1 MTSPTTLERT
11 AGPIATAVRWTRA
24 QWLLLMVVCTV
35 LALDGLDVSMVGVAL
50 PSIGREL
57 HLGTDSLQWIVSAY
71 VLGYGSLLLLGGRLA
86 DLLGRRRIFLIAL
99 SVFAAASL
107 LGGLVDDPA
116 ILIATRFV
124 KGLAAAF
131 TAPTGFSI
139 ITTNFAEGRERNKAL
154 SIFTTFG
161 ASGFSLG
168 LVVGGLMTSLSWRWT
183 FLVSVPIAVL
193 VVRPGLPA
201 SSRGIRRTPRT
212 AATTSGAP
220 SPSALGML
228 GLVYTL
234 VSAPEQGW
242 GSVATIAGFII
253 SAAVL
258 AAFAVIENKVR
269 HPLIRFGILREGWV
283 ARANLSAVGLFGS
296 YLSFQ
301 FILTL
306 FLQSVLGWSPLGMA
320 LALLPTGLI
329 VATSAP
335 FADRLINVFGATRLI
350 LTGLASMG
358 LGYLLFLRVGTTPNY
373 APDILPSVILLGI
386 GFALAFPSI
395 NVQATAGIKDS
406 EQGLAAGLIQ
416 TSTQV
421 GAALVLAVTTAMVS
435 GHSDG
440 GPVPSAA
447 AMLEQYRP
455 GLMLSAAVAIAALL
469 VAALP
474 APTAG
479 GRLGGLTRRGLA
491 PAAAWLLGGSAGHG
505 GHGGAKARLGWRS
518 RRRVRLIGRI
528 RPKSTLTPAT

>member
-1 MTSPTTLERT
+1 MTSPSTLARSAEQLN
-11 AGPIATAVRWTRA
+11 TAVRWTRA

-50 PSIGREL
+50 PSIGHEL

-99 SVFAAASL
+99 TVFAAASL
-107 LGGLVDDPA
+107 VGGLVDDPT

-183 FLVSVPIAVL
+183 FLVSVPIAVA
-193 VVRPGLPA
+193 VVLLGMRFIPKDKP
-201 SSRGIRRTPRT
+201 S
-212 AATTSGAP
+212 ATESGHDIWGAVTL
-220 SPSALGML
+220 ALGML

-234 VSAPEQGW
+234 VSAPEKGW
-242 GSVATIAGFII
+242 GSVATIAGFVI

-258 AAFAVIENKVR
+258 ATFAVIENRVK

-283 ARANLSAVGLFGS
+283 ARANLSAIGLFGS

-306 FLQSVLGWSPLGMA
+306 YLQSVLGWSPLGMA
-320 LALLPTGLI
+320 LALLPTGLL

-335 FADRLINVFGATRLI
+335 FADRFIEKFGATKLI
-350 LTGLASMG
+350 LTGLTALG
-358 LGYLLFLRVGTTPNY
+358 LGYVLFLRVGTSPNY
-373 APDILPSVILLGI
+373 VLDILPSIILLGI

-395 NVQATAGIKDS
+395 NVQATAGIRDS

-421 GAALVLAVTTAMVS
+421 GAALVLAVTTAIVS
-435 GHSDG
+435 GHGHAEAAG
-440 GPVPSAA
+440 GPLNAA
-447 AMLEQYRP
+447 AMLDQYRP
-455 GLMLSAAVAIAALL
+455 GLILSATVAIAALL
-469 VAALP
+469 VAASP
-474 APTAG
+474 A
-479 GRLGGLTRRGLA
+479 
-491 PAAAWLLGGSAGHG
+491 
-505 GHGGAKARLGWRS
+505 
-518 RRRVRLIGRI
+518 RRRRALPDAVVAR
-528 RPKSTLTPAT
+528 

>member
-1 MTSPTTLERT
+1 MTSPTTLQRP
-11 AGPIATAVRWTRA
+11 ADALASAVRWTRA

-50 PSIGREL
+50 PSIGHEL
-57 HLGTDSLQWIVSAY
+57 NLGTDSLQWIVSAY

-99 SVFAAASL
+99 SVFAGASL

-139 ITTNFAEGRERNKAL
+139 ITTNFAEGRARNKAL

-183 FLVSVPIAVL
+183 FLVSVPIAVI
-193 VVRPGLPA
+193 VVLL
-201 SSRGIRRTPRT
+201 GIRFIPKDKPS
-212 AATTSGAP
+212 AENSGHDIWGAVTL
-220 SPSALGML
+220 ALGML

-242 GSVATIAGFII
+242 GSVATIAGFAV

-258 AAFAVIENKVR
+258 AAFAVIENKVK
-269 HPLIRFGILREGWV
+269 HPLIRFGILKEGWV

-301 FILTL
+301 FIVTM
-306 FLQSVLGWSPLGMA
+306 FLQSVLGWTPLGMA
-320 LALLPTGLI
+320 LALLPAGLL

-335 FADRLINVFGATRLI
+335 FADRLIEKFGAKQLI
-350 LTGLASMG
+350 LTGLTALG
-358 LGYLLFLRVGTTPNY
+358 LGYVLFLRVGTTPNY
-373 APDILPSVILLGI
+373 ALDILPSVVLLGI

-395 NVQATAGIKDS
+395 NVLATEGISDS

-421 GAALVLAVTTAMVS
+421 GAALVLAVTTALVS
-435 GHSDG
+435 GHG
-440 GPVPSAA
+440 QAVGTVSAQ

-455 GLMLSAAVAIAALL
+455 GLILSAVVAIAALL
-469 VAALP
+469 VAA
-474 APTAG
+474 
-479 GRLGGLTRRGLA
+479 A
-491 PAAAWLLGGSAGHG
+491 PA
-505 GHGGAKARLGWRS
+505 KRRAR
-518 RRRVRLIGRI
+518 V
-528 RPKSTLTPAT
+528 

>member
-1 MTSPTTLERT
+1 MTSPTTLKTSTE
-11 AGPIATAVRWTRA
+11 PPLVSAVRWTRA

-50 PSIGREL
+50 PSIGQEL
-57 HLGTDSLQWIVSAY
+57 NLGTDSLQWIVSAY

-99 SVFAAASL
+99 TVFAAASL

-116 ILIATRFV
+116 ILIATRFI

-183 FLVSVPIAVL
+183 FLVSVPIAV
-193 VVRPGLPA
+193 VVVLLGLKFIPKDKPSA
-201 SSRGIRRTPRT
+201 EN
-212 AATTSGAP
+212 SGHDLWGAVTL
-220 SPSALGML
+220 ALGML

-242 GSVATIAGFII
+242 GSVATIAGFAVSI
-253 SAAVL
+253 AVL
-258 AAFAVIENKVR
+258 AAFAVIENKVK
-269 HPLIRFGILREGWV
+269 HPLIRFSILKEGWV

-301 FILTL
+301 FIVTMY
-306 FLQSVLGWSPLGMA
+306 LQSVLGWTPLGMA
-320 LALLPTGLI
+320 LALLPAGLL

-335 FADRLINVFGATRLI
+335 FADRLIEKFGATQLI
-350 LTGLASMG
+350 LTGLTALG
-358 LGYLLFLRVGTTPNY
+358 LGYVLFLRVGTTPNY
-373 APDILPSVILLGI
+373 VLDILPSVVLLGI

-421 GAALVLAVTTAMVS
+421 GAALVLAVTTALVS
-435 GHSDG
+435 GHG
-440 GPVPSAA
+440 QAAGTVSAQ

-455 GLMLSAAVAIAALL
+455 GLILSAAVAIAALL
-469 VAALP
+469 VAA
-474 APTAG
+474 AP
-479 GRLGGLTRRGLA
+479 
-491 PAAAWLLGGSAGHG
+491 
-505 GHGGAKARLGWRS
+505 K
-518 RRRVRLIGRI
+518 RRRVR
-528 RPKSTLTPAT
+528 S

>member
-1 MTSPTTLERT
+1 MTSPTILQTS
-11 AGPIATAVRWTRA
+11 ADAAAAAVRWTRA

-50 PSIGREL
+50 PSIGHEL
-57 HLGTDSLQWIVSAY
+57 NLATDSLQWIVSAY

-86 DLLGRRRIFLIAL
+86 DLLGRRRIFLMAL
-99 SVFAAASL
+99 TVFAAASL

-116 ILIATRFV
+116 ILIATRFI

-139 ITTNFAEGRERNKAL
+139 ITTNFAEGRARNKAL

-183 FLVSVPIAVL
+183 FLVSVPIAVI
-193 VVRPGLPA
+193 VVLL
-201 SSRGIRRTPRT
+201 GIRFIPKDKPSAENSGHDIWG
-212 AATTSGAP
+212 AATL
-220 SPSALGML
+220 ALGML

-242 GSVATIAGFII
+242 GSAATIAGFAA

-258 AAFAVIENKVR
+258 AAFAVIESKVK
-269 HPLIRFGILREGWV
+269 HPLIRFGILKEGWV

-301 FILTL
+301 FIVTM
-306 FLQSVLGWSPLGMA
+306 FLQSVLGWTPLGMA
-320 LALLPTGLI
+320 LALLPAGLL

-335 FADRLINVFGATRLI
+335 FADRLIEKFGATQLI
-350 LTGLASMG
+350 LTGLTALG
-358 LGYLLFLRVGTTPNY
+358 LGYVLFLRVGTTPNY
-373 APDILPSVILLGI
+373 ALDILPSVILLGL

-395 NVQATAGIKDS
+395 NVQATAGIRDS

-421 GAALVLAVTTAMVS
+421 GAALVLAVTTALVS
-435 GHSDG
+435 GHGHGHTEGS
-440 GPVPSAA
+440 VSAQ

-455 GLMLSAAVAIAALL
+455 GLILSAAVAIAALL
-469 VAALP
+469 VAA
-474 APTAG
+474 
-479 GRLGGLTRRGLA
+479 A
-491 PAAAWLLGGSAGHG
+491 PA
-505 GHGGAKARLGWRS
+505 RRRS
-518 RRRVRLIGRI
+518 RV
-528 RPKSTLTPAT
+528 

>member
-1 MTSPTTLERT
+1 MTSPTTLKTSTE
-11 AGPIATAVRWTRA
+11 PPLVSAVHWTRA

-50 PSIGREL
+50 PSIGQEL
-57 HLGTDSLQWIVSAY
+57 NLGTDSLQWIVSAY

-99 SVFAAASL
+99 TVFAAASL

-183 FLVSVPIAVL
+183 FLASVPIAV
-193 VVRPGLPA
+193 VVVLLGMKF
-201 SSRGIRRTPRT
+201 IPRDKPS
-212 AATTSGAP
+212 AENSGHDLWGAVTL
-220 SPSALGML
+220 ALGML

-242 GSVATIAGFII
+242 GSVATIAGFAVSI
-253 SAAVL
+253 AVL
-258 AAFAVIENKVR
+258 AAFAVIENKVK
-269 HPLIRFGILREGWV
+269 HPLIRFSILKEGWV

-301 FILTL
+301 FIVTMY
-306 FLQSVLGWSPLGMA
+306 LQSVLGWTPLGMA
-320 LALLPTGLI
+320 LALLPAGLL

-335 FADRLINVFGATRLI
+335 FADRLIEKFGATQLI
-350 LTGLASMG
+350 LTGLTALG
-358 LGYLLFLRVGTTPNY
+358 LGYVLFLRVGTTPNY
-373 APDILPSVILLGI
+373 VLDILPSVVLLGI

-421 GAALVLAVTTAMVS
+421 GAALVLAVTTALVS
-435 GHSDG
+435 GHG
-440 GPVPSAA
+440 KAAGTVSAQ

-455 GLMLSAAVAIAALL
+455 GLILSAAVAIAALL
-469 VAALP
+469 VAA
-474 APTAG
+474 AP
-479 GRLGGLTRRGLA
+479 
-491 PAAAWLLGGSAGHG
+491 
-505 GHGGAKARLGWRS
+505 K
-518 RRRVRLIGRI
+518 RRRVR
-528 RPKSTLTPAT
+528 S

>member
-1 MTSPTTLERT
+1 MTSPTSLKNSAE
-11 AGPIATAVRWTRA
+11 PPLVSAVRWTRA

-50 PSIGREL
+50 PSIGQEL
-57 HLGTDSLQWIVSAY
+57 NLGTDSLQWIVSAY

-99 SVFAAASL
+99 TVFAAASL

-116 ILIATRFV
+116 ILIATRFI

-139 ITTNFAEGRERNKAL
+139 ITTSFAEGRERNKAL

-161 ASGFSLG
+161 GSGFSLG

-183 FLVSVPIAVL
+183 FLVSVPIAV
-193 VVRPGLPA
+193 VVVLLGMKFIPKDKP
-201 SSRGIRRTPRT
+201 SVED
-212 AATTSGAP
+212 SGHDIWGAVTL
-220 SPSALGML
+220 ALGML

-234 VSAPEQGW
+234 VSAPQQGW
-242 GSVATIAGFII
+242 GSVATIAGFAV
-253 SAAVL
+253 SVAVL
-258 AAFAVIENKVR
+258 AAFAVIENKVK
-269 HPLIRFGILREGWV
+269 HPLIRFSILKEGWV

-301 FILTL
+301 FIVTM
-306 FLQSVLGWSPLGMA
+306 FLQSVLGWTPLGMA
-320 LALLPTGLI
+320 LALLPAGLL

-335 FADRLINVFGATRLI
+335 FADRLIEKFGATQLI
-350 LTGLASMG
+350 LTGLTALG
-358 LGYLLFLRVGTTPNY
+358 LGYVLFLRVGTTPNY
-373 APDILPSVILLGI
+373 ALDILPSVVLLGI

-421 GAALVLAVTTAMVS
+421 GAALVLAVTTALVS
-435 GHSDG
+435 GHG
-440 GPVPSAA
+440 QAAGTVSAQ

-455 GLMLSAAVAIAALL
+455 GLILSAAVAIAALL
-469 VAALP
+469 VAA
-474 APTAG
+474 AP
-479 GRLGGLTRRGLA
+479 
-491 PAAAWLLGGSAGHG
+491 
-505 GHGGAKARLGWRS
+505 S
-518 RRRVRLIGRI
+518 RRRVR
-528 RPKSTLTPAT
+528 S

>member
-1 MTSPTTLERT
+1 MTSPTTLERS
-11 AGPIATAVRWTRA
+11 AGPLATAVRWTRA

-50 PSIGREL
+50 PSIGHEL
-57 HLGTDSLQWIVSAY
+57 NLGTDSLQWIVSAY

-193 VVRPGLPA
+193 VVILGNRFIP
-201 SSRGIRRTPRT
+201 RDTPD
-212 AATTSGAP
+212 ATDSGHDIWGAVTL
-220 SPSALGML
+220 ALGML

-301 FILTL
+301 FIVTL
-306 FLQSVLGWSPLGMA
+306 FLQSALGWSPLAMA

-350 LTGLASMG
+350 LAGLAAMG
-358 LGYLLFLRVGTTPNY
+358 LGYVLFLRVGTTPNY
-373 APDILPSVILLGI
+373 AHQRPGHR
-386 GFALAFPSI
+386 GH
-395 NVQATAGIKDS
+395 
-406 EQGLAAGLIQ
+406 QGLRAGP
-416 TSTQV
+416 
-421 GAALVLAVTTAMVS
+421 
-435 GHSDG
+435 G
-440 GPVPSAA
+440 GRADPDQHAGGG
-447 AMLEQYRP
+447 RP
-455 GLMLSAAVAIAALL
+455 GPGSHHRH
-469 VAALP
+469 
-474 APTAG
+474 G
-479 GRLGGLTRRGLA
+479 QRREF
-491 PAAAWLLGGSAGHG
+491 
-505 GHGGAKARLGWRS
+505 
-518 RRRVRLIGRI
+518 RRRHCPQCRRH
-528 RPKSTLTPAT
+528 A

>member
-1 MTSPTTLERT
+1 MLS
-11 AGPIATAVRWTRA
+11 AVRWTRA

-50 PSIGREL
+50 PSIGQEL
-57 HLGTDSLQWIVSAY
+57 NLGTDSLQWIVSAY

-99 SVFAAASL
+99 AVFAAASL

-183 FLVSVPIAVL
+183 FLVSVPITVAVVL
-193 VVRPGLPA
+193 LGMKFIPKDKPSA
-201 SSRGIRRTPRT
+201 EN
-212 AATTSGAP
+212 SGHDIWGAVTL
-220 SPSALGML
+220 ALGML

-242 GSVATIAGFII
+242 GSVATIAGFAI

-258 AAFAVIENKVR
+258 AAFAVIENKVK
-269 HPLIRFGILREGWV
+269 HPLIRFGILKEGWV

-301 FILTL
+301 FIVTM
-306 FLQSVLGWSPLGMA
+306 FLQSVLGWTPLGMA
-320 LALLPTGLI
+320 LALLPAGLL

-335 FADRLINVFGATRLI
+335 FADRLIEKFGATQLI
-350 LTGLASMG
+350 LTGLTALG
-358 LGYLLFLRVGTTPNY
+358 LGYVLFLRVGTTPNY
-373 APDILPSVILLGI
+373 ALDILPSVILLGI

-395 NVQATAGIKDS
+395 NVQATTGIKDS

-421 GAALVLAVTTAMVS
+421 GAALVLAVTTALVS
-435 GHSDG
+435 GHG
-440 GPVPSAA
+440 QAAGTVSAQ

-455 GLMLSAAVAIAALL
+455 GLILSAAVAIAALL
-469 VAALP
+469 VAA
-474 APTAG
+474 AP
-479 GRLGGLTRRGLA
+479 
-491 PAAAWLLGGSAGHG
+491 
-505 GHGGAKARLGWRS
+505 S
-518 RRRVRLIGRI
+518 RRRARV
-528 RPKSTLTPAT
+528 

>member
-1 MTSPTTLERT
+1 
-11 AGPIATAVRWTRA
+11 
-24 QWLLLMVVCTV
+24 MVVCTV

-50 PSIGREL
+50 PSIGHEL

-99 SVFAAASL
+99 TVFAAASL
-107 LGGLVDDPA
+107 LGGLVNDPTL
-116 ILIATRFV
+116 LIATRFV

-183 FLVSVPIAVL
+183 FLVSVPIAVT
-193 VVRPGLPA
+193 VVLLGMLF
-201 SSRGIRRTPRT
+201 IPRDKPST
-212 AATTSGAP
+212 EESGHDVWGAVTL
-220 SPSALGML
+220 ALGML

-234 VSAPEQGW
+234 VSAPEKGW
-242 GSVATIAGFII
+242 GSVATIAGFAI

-258 AAFAVIENKVR
+258 ATFAVIENRVK

-301 FILTL
+301 FILTMY
-306 FLQSVLGWSPLGMA
+306 LQSVLGWSPLGMA
-320 LALLPTGLI
+320 FALLPTGLL

-335 FADRLINVFGATRLI
+335 FADRFIEKFGAPKLI
-350 LTGLASMG
+350 LTGLTAMG
-358 LGYLLFLRVGTTPNY
+358 LGYVLFLRVGTSPNY
-373 APDILPSVILLGI
+373 VLDILPSVILLGI

-395 NVQATAGIKDS
+395 NVQATAGIRDS

-421 GAALVLAVTTAMVS
+421 GAALVLAVTTALVS
-435 GHSDG
+435 GHGQADG
-440 GPVPSAA
+440 TLSAA
-447 AMLEQYRP
+447 AMLDQYRP
-455 GLMLSAAVAIAALL
+455 GLVLSAAVAIAALL
-469 VAALP
+469 VAASP
-474 APTAG
+474 A
-479 GRLGGLTRRGLA
+479 
-491 PAAAWLLGGSAGHG
+491 
-505 GHGGAKARLGWRS
+505 
-518 RRRVRLIGRI
+518 RRRRALARQ
-528 RPKSTLTPAT
+528 PAV

>member
-1 MTSPTTLERT
+1 MTSPTTLKTSTE
-11 AGPIATAVRWTRA
+11 PPLVSAVHWTRA

-50 PSIGREL
+50 PSIGQEL
-57 HLGTDSLQWIVSAY
+57 NLGTDSLQWIVSAY

-99 SVFAAASL
+99 TVFAAASL

-116 ILIATRFV
+116 ILIATRFI

-183 FLVSVPIAVL
+183 FLVSVPIAV
-193 VVRPGLPA
+193 VVVLLGMKFIPKDKP
-201 SSRGIRRTPRT
+201 SVED
-212 AATTSGAP
+212 SGHDAWGAVTL
-220 SPSALGML
+220 ALGML

-242 GSVATIAGFII
+242 GSVATIAGFAV
-253 SAAVL
+253 SVAVL
-258 AAFAVIENKVR
+258 AAFAVIENKVK
-269 HPLIRFGILREGWV
+269 HPLIRFSILKEGWV

-301 FILTL
+301 FIVTMY
-306 FLQSVLGWSPLGMA
+306 LQSVLGWTPLGMA
-320 LALLPTGLI
+320 LALLPAGLL

-335 FADRLINVFGATRLI
+335 FADKLIEKFGATQLI
-350 LTGLASMG
+350 LTGLTALG
-358 LGYLLFLRVGTTPNY
+358 LGYVLFLRVGTTPNY
-373 APDILPSVILLGI
+373 VLDILPSVVLLGI

-421 GAALVLAVTTAMVS
+421 GAALVLAVTTALVS
-435 GHSDG
+435 GHG
-440 GPVPSAA
+440 QAAGTVSAQ

-455 GLMLSAAVAIAALL
+455 GLILSAAVAIAALL
-469 VAALP
+469 VAA
-474 APTAG
+474 AP
-479 GRLGGLTRRGLA
+479 
-491 PAAAWLLGGSAGHG
+491 
-505 GHGGAKARLGWRS
+505 S
-518 RRRVRLIGRI
+518 RRRVR
-528 RPKSTLTPAT
+528 S

>member
-1 MTSPTTLERT
+1 LVS
-11 AGPIATAVRWTRA
+11 AVHWTRA

-50 PSIGREL
+50 PSIGQEL
-57 HLGTDSLQWIVSAY
+57 NLGTDSLQWIVSAY

-99 SVFAAASL
+99 TVFAAASL

-116 ILIATRFV
+116 ILIATRFI

-183 FLVSVPIAVL
+183 FLVSVPIAV
-193 VVRPGLPA
+193 VVVLLGMKFIPKDKP
-201 SSRGIRRTPRT
+201 SVED
-212 AATTSGAP
+212 SGHDVWGAVTL
-220 SPSALGML
+220 ALGML

-242 GSVATIAGFII
+242 GSVATIAGFAV
-253 SAAVL
+253 SVAVL
-258 AAFAVIENKVR
+258 AAFAVIENKVK
-269 HPLIRFGILREGWV
+269 HPLIRFSILKEGWV

-301 FILTL
+301 FIVTMY
-306 FLQSVLGWSPLGMA
+306 LQSVLGWTPLGMA
-320 LALLPTGLI
+320 LALLPAGLL
-329 VATSAP
+329 VASSAP
-335 FADRLINVFGATRLI
+335 FADRLIEKFGATQLI
-350 LTGLASMG
+350 LAGLTAMG
-358 LGYLLFLRVGTTPNY
+358 LGYVLFLRVGTTPNY
-373 APDILPSVILLGI
+373 VLDILPSVILLGV

-421 GAALVLAVTTAMVS
+421 GAALVLAVTTALVS
-435 GHSDG
+435 GHG
-440 GPVPSAA
+440 QTAGTVSAQ

-455 GLMLSAAVAIAALL
+455 GLILSAAVAIAALL
-469 VAALP
+469 VAA
-474 APTAG
+474 AP
-479 GRLGGLTRRGLA
+479 
-491 PAAAWLLGGSAGHG
+491 
-505 GHGGAKARLGWRS
+505 S
-518 RRRVRLIGRI
+518 RRRVR
-528 RPKSTLTPAT
+528 S

>member
-1 MTSPTTLERT
+1 MTSPTTLKTSTE
-11 AGPIATAVRWTRA
+11 PPLVSAVHWTRA

-50 PSIGREL
+50 PSIGQEL
-57 HLGTDSLQWIVSAY
+57 NLGTDSLQWIVSAY

-99 SVFAAASL
+99 TVFAAASL

-183 FLVSVPIAVL
+183 FLVSVPIAV
-193 VVRPGLPA
+193 VVVLLGMKFIPKDKPSA
-201 SSRGIRRTPRT
+201 EN
-212 AATTSGAP
+212 SGHDLWGAVTL
-220 SPSALGML
+220 ALGML

-242 GSVATIAGFII
+242 GSVATIAGFAVSI
-253 SAAVL
+253 AVL
-258 AAFAVIENKVR
+258 AAFAVIENKVK
-269 HPLIRFGILREGWV
+269 HPLIRFSILKEGWV

-301 FILTL
+301 FIVTMY
-306 FLQSVLGWSPLGMA
+306 LQSVLGWTPLGMA
-320 LALLPTGLI
+320 LALLPAGLL

-335 FADRLINVFGATRLI
+335 FADRLIEKFGATQLI
-350 LTGLASMG
+350 LAGLTAMG
-358 LGYLLFLRVGTTPNY
+358 LGYVLFLRVGTTPNY
-373 APDILPSVILLGI
+373 VLDILPSVVLLGI

-421 GAALVLAVTTAMVS
+421 GAALVLAVTTALVS
-435 GHSDG
+435 SHGQDAG
-440 GPVPSAA
+440 TVSAQ

-455 GLMLSAAVAIAALL
+455 GLILSAAVAIAALL
-469 VAALP
+469 VAA
-474 APTAG
+474 AP
-479 GRLGGLTRRGLA
+479 
-491 PAAAWLLGGSAGHG
+491 
-505 GHGGAKARLGWRS
+505 K
-518 RRRVRLIGRI
+518 RRRVR
-528 RPKSTLTPAT
+528 S

>member
-1 MTSPTTLERT
+1 MTSPTTLERS
-11 AGPIATAVRWTRA
+11 AGPVATAVRWTRA

-50 PSIGREL
+50 PSIGHEL
-57 HLGTDSLQWIVSAY
+57 NLGTDSLQWIVSAY

-139 ITTNFAEGRERNKAL
+139 ITTNFAEGRHRNKAL

-193 VVRPGLPA
+193 VVILGARFIP
-201 SSRGIRRTPRT
+201 RDTPD
-212 AATTSGAP
+212 ATDSGHDIWGAVTL
-220 SPSALGML
+220 ALGML

-234 VSAPEQGW
+234 VSAPERGW

-258 AAFAVIENKVR
+258 AAFALIENKVR

-301 FILTL
+301 FIVTL
-306 FLQSVLGWSPLGMA
+306 FLQSALGWSPLAMA

-350 LTGLASMG
+350 LAGLVSMG
-358 LGYLLFLRVGTTPNY
+358 LGYVLFLRVGTTPNY
-373 APDILPSVILLGI
+373 ALDILPSIILLGI

-395 NVQATAGIKDS
+395 NVQATAGIRDS

-435 GHSDG
+435 GGHSDG
-440 GPVPSAA
+440 GTVPSAA

-455 GLMLSAAVAIAALL
+455 GLVLSAAVAIAALL

-474 APTAG
+474 A
-479 GRLGGLTRRGLA
+479 
-491 PAAAWLLGGSAGHG
+491 
-505 GHGGAKARLGWRS
+505 
-518 RRRVRLIGRI
+518 RRRAVAL
-528 RPKSTLTPAT
+528 AA

>member
-1 MTSPTTLERT
+1 MTSPTTLKTSVEQ
-11 AGPIATAVRWTRA
+11 PLATASTVVRWTRA

-50 PSIGREL
+50 PSIGQEL

-99 SVFAAASL
+99 TVFAAASL

-139 ITTNFAEGRERNKAL
+139 ITTNFAEGSERNKAL

-183 FLVSVPIAVL
+183 FLVSVPIAVI
-193 VVRPGLPA
+193 VVLLGMKFIPKDKPSA
-201 SSRGIRRTPRT
+201 EN
-212 AATTSGAP
+212 SGHDIWGAVTL
-220 SPSALGML
+220 ALGML

-242 GSVATIAGFII
+242 GSVATIAGFAV

-258 AAFAVIENKVR
+258 AAFAIIENKVK
-269 HPLIRFGILREGWV
+269 HPLIRFGILKEGWV

-301 FILTL
+301 FIVTM
-306 FLQSVLGWSPLGMA
+306 FLQSVLGWTPLGMA
-320 LALLPTGLI
+320 LALLPAGLL

-335 FADRLINVFGATRLI
+335 FADRLIEKFGATQLI
-350 LTGLASMG
+350 LTGLTALG
-358 LGYLLFLRVGTTPNY
+358 LGYVLFLRVGTSPNY
-373 APDILPSVILLGI
+373 ALDVLPSVVLLGI

-421 GAALVLAVTTAMVS
+421 GAALVLAVTTALVAGHGQAAGTVS
-435 GHSDG
+435 
-440 GPVPSAA
+440 AQ

-455 GLMLSAAVAIAALL
+455 GLILSAAVAIAALL
-469 VAALP
+469 VAA
-474 APTAG
+474 AP
-479 GRLGGLTRRGLA
+479 
-491 PAAAWLLGGSAGHG
+491 
-505 GHGGAKARLGWRS
+505 S
-518 RRRVRLIGRI
+518 RRR
-528 RPKSTLTPAT
+528 ATS

>member
-1 MTSPTTLERT
+1 MTSPTTLKTSAE
-11 AGPIATAVRWTRA
+11 PPLVSAVRWTRA

-50 PSIGREL
+50 PSIGQEL

-99 SVFAAASL
+99 TVFAAASL

-116 ILIATRFV
+116 VLIATRFV

-183 FLVSVPIAVL
+183 FLVSVPIAV
-193 VVRPGLPA
+193 VVVLL
-201 SSRGIRRTPRT
+201 GIKFIPKDKPS
-212 AATTSGAP
+212 AENSGHDIWGAVTL
-220 SPSALGML
+220 ALGML

-242 GSVATIAGFII
+242 GSVATIAGFAV
-253 SAAVL
+253 SVAVL
-258 AAFAVIENKVR
+258 AAFAIIENKVK
-269 HPLIRFGILREGWV
+269 HPLIRFGILKEGWV

-301 FILTL
+301 FIVTM
-306 FLQSVLGWSPLGMA
+306 FLQSVLGWTPLGMA
-320 LALLPTGLI
+320 LALLPAGLL

-335 FADRLINVFGATRLI
+335 FADRLIEKFGATQLI
-350 LTGLASMG
+350 LTGLTALG
-358 LGYLLFLRVGTTPNY
+358 LGYVLFLRVGTTPNY
-373 APDILPSVILLGI
+373 ALDILPSVVLLGV

-421 GAALVLAVTTAMVS
+421 GAALVLAVTTALVS
-435 GHSDG
+435 GHG
-440 GPVPSAA
+440 QAAGRVSAQ

-455 GLMLSAAVAIAALL
+455 GLILSAAVAIAALL
-469 VAALP
+469 VAA
-474 APTAG
+474 AP
-479 GRLGGLTRRGLA
+479 
-491 PAAAWLLGGSAGHG
+491 
-505 GHGGAKARLGWRS
+505 S
-518 RRRVRLIGRI
+518 RRRVR
-528 RPKSTLTPAT
+528 P

>member
-1 MTSPTTLERT
+1 MTSPTTLKTSTE
-11 AGPIATAVRWTRA
+11 PPLVSAVHWTRA

-50 PSIGREL
+50 PSIGQEL
-57 HLGTDSLQWIVSAY
+57 NLGTDSLQWIVSAY

-99 SVFAAASL
+99 TVFAAASL

-116 ILIATRFV
+116 ILIATRFI

-183 FLVSVPIAVL
+183 FLVSVPIAV
-193 VVRPGLPA
+193 VVVLLGMKFIPKDKPSA
-201 SSRGIRRTPRT
+201 EN
-212 AATTSGAP
+212 SGHDIWGAVTL
-220 SPSALGML
+220 ALGML

-242 GSVATIAGFII
+242 GSVATIAGFAVSI
-253 SAAVL
+253 AVL
-258 AAFAVIENKVR
+258 AAFAVIENKVK
-269 HPLIRFGILREGWV
+269 HPLIRFSILKEGWV

-301 FILTL
+301 FIVTMY
-306 FLQSVLGWSPLGMA
+306 LQSVLGWTPLGMA
-320 LALLPTGLI
+320 LALLPAGLL

-335 FADRLINVFGATRLI
+335 FADRLIEKFGATQLI
-350 LTGLASMG
+350 LTGLTALG
-358 LGYLLFLRVGTTPNY
+358 LGYVLFLRVGTTPNY
-373 APDILPSVILLGI
+373 VLDILPSVVLLGI

-421 GAALVLAVTTAMVS
+421 GAALVLAVTTALVS
-435 GHSDG
+435 GHG
-440 GPVPSAA
+440 QAAGTVSAQ

-455 GLMLSAAVAIAALL
+455 GLILSAAVAIAALL
-469 VAALP
+469 VAA
-474 APTAG
+474 AP
-479 GRLGGLTRRGLA
+479 
-491 PAAAWLLGGSAGHG
+491 
-505 GHGGAKARLGWRS
+505 S
-518 RRRVRLIGRI
+518 RRRVR
-528 RPKSTLTPAT
+528 S

>member
-1 MTSPTTLERT
+1 MTSTNTLERS
-11 AGPIATAVRWTRA
+11 AEKLLDAVRWTRA

-50 PSIGREL
+50 PSIGHEL
-57 HLGTDSLQWIVSAY
+57 GLGTDSLQWIVSAY

-99 SVFAAASL
+99 SVFAVASL
-107 LGGLVDDPA
+107 LGGLVNDPT

-183 FLVSVPIAVL
+183 FLVSVPIAVA
-193 VVRPGLPA
+193 VVLLGL
-201 SSRGIRRTPRT
+201 RYIPRDKPT
-212 AATTSGAP
+212 AENSGHDIWGAVTL
-220 SPSALGML
+220 ALGML

-234 VSAPEQGW
+234 VSAPEKGW
-242 GSVATIAGFII
+242 GSVATIAGFAV

-258 AAFAVIENKVR
+258 AAFAVIENKVK

-283 ARANLSAVGLFGS
+283 AKANLSAIGLFGS

-301 FILTL
+301 FIVTL

-320 LALLPTGLI
+320 LALLPAGLI

-335 FADRLINVFGATRLI
+335 FADRLIDRFGATTLI
-350 LTGLASMG
+350 LTGLVSLG
-358 LGYLLFLRVGTTPNY
+358 LGYVLFLRVGTTPNY
-373 APDILPSVILLGI
+373 VLDILPSIILLGI

-395 NVQATAGIKDS
+395 NVQATAGIRDS

-421 GAALVLAVTTAMVS
+421 GAALVLAVTTAIVS
-435 GHSDG
+435 GHG
-440 GPVPSAA
+440 HGAGTASAA

-455 GLMLSAAVAIAALL
+455 GLILSAAVAIAALL
-469 VAALP
+469 VAASP
-474 APTAG
+474 
-479 GRLGGLTRRGLA
+479 GR
-491 PAAAWLLGGSAGHG
+491 
-505 GHGGAKARLGWRS
+505 
-518 RRRVRLIGRI
+518 RRRV
-528 RPKSTLTPAT
+528 LTEQPAA

>member
-1 MTSPTTLERT
+1 MTSPTTLKNPTE
-11 AGPIATAVRWTRA
+11 PPLVSAVRWTRA
-24 QWLLLMVVCTV
+24 QWLLLIVVCTV

-50 PSIGREL
+50 PSIGQEL
-57 HLGTDSLQWIVSAY
+57 NLGTDSLQWIVSAY

-99 SVFAAASL
+99 TVFAAASL

-116 ILIATRFV
+116 ILIATRFI

-183 FLVSVPIAVL
+183 FLVSVPIAV
-193 VVRPGLPA
+193 VVVLLGMKFIPKDKP
-201 SSRGIRRTPRT
+201 SVED
-212 AATTSGAP
+212 SGHDFWGAVTL
-220 SPSALGML
+220 ALGML

-242 GSVATIAGFII
+242 GSVATIAGFAV
-253 SAAVL
+253 SVAVL
-258 AAFAVIENKVR
+258 AAFAVIENKVK
-269 HPLIRFGILREGWV
+269 HPLIRFSILKEGWV

-301 FILTL
+301 FIVTMY
-306 FLQSVLGWSPLGMA
+306 LQSVLGWTPLGMA
-320 LALLPTGLI
+320 LALLPAGLL

-335 FADRLINVFGATRLI
+335 FADRLIEKFGATQLI
-350 LTGLASMG
+350 LTGLTALG
-358 LGYLLFLRVGTTPNY
+358 LGYVLFLRVGTTPNY
-373 APDILPSVILLGI
+373 ALDILPSVVLLGI

-421 GAALVLAVTTAMVS
+421 GAALVLAVTTALVS
-435 GHSDG
+435 GHG
-440 GPVPSAA
+440 QAAGTVSAQ

-455 GLMLSAAVAIAALL
+455 GLILSAAVAIAALL
-469 VAALP
+469 VAA
-474 APTAG
+474 AP
-479 GRLGGLTRRGLA
+479 
-491 PAAAWLLGGSAGHG
+491 
-505 GHGGAKARLGWRS
+505 K
-518 RRRVRLIGRI
+518 RRRVG
-528 RPKSTLTPAT
+528 S

>member
-1 MTSPTTLERT
+1 
-11 AGPIATAVRWTRA
+11 
-24 QWLLLMVVCTV
+24 MVVCTV

-50 PSIGREL
+50 PSIGHEL
-57 HLGTDSLQWIVSAY
+57 NLGTDSLQWIVSAY

-139 ITTNFAEGRERNKAL
+139 ITTNFAEGRHRNKAL

-193 VVRPGLPA
+193 VVILGARFIP
-201 SSRGIRRTPRT
+201 RDTPD
-212 AATTSGAP
+212 ATDSGHDIWGAVTL
-220 SPSALGML
+220 ALGML

-234 VSAPEQGW
+234 VSAPERGW

-301 FILTL
+301 FIVTL
-306 FLQSVLGWSPLGMA
+306 FLQSALGWSPLAMA

-350 LTGLASMG
+350 LAGLVSMG
-358 LGYLLFLRVGTTPNY
+358 LGYVLFLRVGTTPNY
-373 APDILPSVILLGI
+373 ALDILPSIILLGI

-435 GHSDG
+435 GGHSDG
-440 GPVPSAA
+440 AAVPSAA

-455 GLMLSAAVAIAALL
+455 GLVLSAAVAIAALL

-474 APTAG
+474 A
-479 GRLGGLTRRGLA
+479 
-491 PAAAWLLGGSAGHG
+491 
-505 GHGGAKARLGWRS
+505 
-518 RRRVRLIGRI
+518 RRRTVAL
-528 RPKSTLTPAT
+528 AA